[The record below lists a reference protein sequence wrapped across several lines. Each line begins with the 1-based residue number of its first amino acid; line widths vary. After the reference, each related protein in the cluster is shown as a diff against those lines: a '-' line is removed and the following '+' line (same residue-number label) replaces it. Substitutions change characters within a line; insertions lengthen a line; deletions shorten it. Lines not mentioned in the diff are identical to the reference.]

1 MIARGR
7 WAVTQPLMPRNNDFP
22 VILATVELFPWG
34 LVLLVLAAY
43 VALVLGLVAAG
54 RRSTARAVAGFVPD
68 CAVMFRRLVAEAPW
82 WERLLLLA
90 LVIYLASPIDL
101 VPDFVPVAGQLD
113 DAVLV
118 ALALTLVLRRHGEG
132 AVRAA
137 WPGPE
142 ASLALLVRAVSGPR
156 RRSSEPPVRGP

>member
-1 MIARGR
+1 M
-7 WAVTQPLMPRNNDFP
+7 
-22 VILATVELFPWG
+22 
-34 LVLLVLAAY
+34 LAAY
-43 VALVLGLVAAG
+43 VALVLALAVAG
-54 RRSTARAVAGFVPD
+54 RRSAARAVASFVPD
-68 CAVMFRRLVAEAPW
+68 CAVMFRRLLAGPEAAW
-82 WERLLLLA
+82 WERLLLIA
-90 LVIYLASPIDL
+90 LVAYLVTPIDL

-118 ALALTLVLRRHGEG
+118 ALALALVLRRHGEG